1 VTFIVSPIKVEF
13 LTKRRNVRTRFI
25 VSRRY
30 LSGANVLKE
39 KQKQQDSETRK
50 GALICSQRIKNT
62 SKRPVE
68 KNEWVERK

>member
-1 VTFIVSPIKVEF
+1 VSPIKVEF
-13 LTKRRNVRTRFI
+13 LTKRRSVRTRFI

-50 GALICSQRIKNT
+50 GALICSQRNKNT

-68 KNEWVERK
+68 KYDWVTRK